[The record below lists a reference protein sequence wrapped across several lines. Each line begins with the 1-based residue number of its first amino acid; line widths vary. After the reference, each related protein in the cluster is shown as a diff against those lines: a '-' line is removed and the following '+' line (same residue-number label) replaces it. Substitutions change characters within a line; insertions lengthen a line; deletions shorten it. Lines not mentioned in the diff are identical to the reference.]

1 MKRLIVGVAV
11 VALVLLA
18 FVRLWPDKP
27 EYRAELIHASGLKTG
42 DEVRV
47 AGIAVGSVKSITL
60 DGAKADVEF
69 TLKPSVKLHQNAR
82 AAVKMATLLGQNY
95 FEVIPGTGPAMPR
108 GGVIGTS
115 HTSPAYT
122 ISDVVTQSKT
132 TLQGLDMD
140 TLDTAISTLSRELN
154 GDPAV
159 TSAALAG
166 VTSLSRTVAAK
177 DDQIGHL
184 LTSLRQVTDVVHG
197 QQGELDEL
205 LTDSDTVFTM
215 ISARRE
221 TIRQLV
227 TATEHVAASL
237 AKLADDNDTQM
248 HGTLVQFQKIL
259 KVLDANAESLDATL
273 KGLGP
278 QARYFANATGNGP
291 WIDVYAPYFLLPDN
305 LFCPIV
311 NAGNCK

>member
-1 MKRLIVGVAV
+1 MKRVIVGLAVA
-11 VALVLLA
+11 ALLA
-18 FVRLWPDKP
+18 LAIMRMSPDSP
-27 EYRAELIHASGLKTG
+27 TYTAELSHASGLKSG

-60 DGAKADVEF
+60 NGDKADVSF
-69 TLKPSVKLHQNAR
+69 SMKPSVTLHRNAT

-95 FEVIPGTGPAMPR
+95 FEVVPGAGPAMSA
-108 GGVIGTS
+108 GEVIPVG
-115 HTSPAYT
+115 HTKPAYT
-122 ISDVVTQSKT
+122 ISDVVTQGKQ

-140 TLDTAISTLSRELN
+140 TLDTAITTLSKELN

-159 TSAALAG
+159 MSAALSG

-177 DDQIGHL
+177 DDQIGRL
-184 LTSLRQVTDVVHG
+184 LVSLHQVTDVVHG
-197 QQGELDEL
+197 QQGELDQL

-221 TIRQLV
+221 TIRRLV
-227 TATEHVAASL
+227 TSTQQVAASM
-237 AKLADDNDTQM
+237 AKLADDNNEQL

-259 KVLDANAESLDATL
+259 QMLNKNADSLDATL
-273 KGLGP
+273 RGLGP

-305 LFCPIV
+305 LSCPLV
-311 NAGNCK
+311 SQGDCK